1 MCGISGIFDTQG
13 TRAYSRE
20 LIVRIN
26 DAQAHRGP
34 DEHDVHL
41 EPGLALGHRRLSVI
55 DLAAGQQPLF
65 NQAGTVGIV
74 FNGEIYNYRDLTDE
88 LKALGYHFRTR
99 SDTEVIV
106 HAWSAWGEA
115 CVHRLRGMF
124 AFALWDR
131 DRQTLFLARDRMGVK
146 PMHYAWLPDGS
157 FVFGSELK
165 VLTAHPGFAR
175 DIDPLAVEEY
185 FTFGYVQDPR
195 CIYRHAHKLPAAHTL
210 TLKRGE
216 KNRASARPYWD
227 VSFTKNSVM
236 TLHRF

>member
-88 LKALGYHFRTR
+88 LKALGYHLRTR
-99 SDTEVIV
+99 SE
-106 HAWSAWGEA
+106 G
-115 CVHRLRGMF
+115 R
-124 AFALWDR
+124 
-131 DRQTLFLARDRMGVK
+131 
-146 PMHYAWLPDGS
+146 
-157 FVFGSELK
+157 
-165 VLTAHPGFAR
+165 
-175 DIDPLAVEEY
+175 
-185 FTFGYVQDPR
+185 PR
-195 CIYRHAHKLPAAHTL
+195 R
-210 TLKRGE
+210 
-216 KNRASARPYWD
+216 
-227 VSFTKNSVM
+227 
-236 TLHRF
+236 